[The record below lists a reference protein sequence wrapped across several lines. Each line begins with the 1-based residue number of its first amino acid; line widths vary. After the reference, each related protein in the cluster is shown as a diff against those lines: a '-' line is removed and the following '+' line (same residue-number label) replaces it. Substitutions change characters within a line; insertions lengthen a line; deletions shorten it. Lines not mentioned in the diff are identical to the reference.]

1 METTAKERLITF
13 IKHKRLSQRR
23 FEIMCGLANGY
34 VNNIRQSISREKL
47 ERISANFPEL
57 SELWLLTGKGE
68 MLKTEQPKPDDDYVS
83 LPLIPTY
90 AMMGAL
96 TGDDT
101 QYKASDCEFYR
112 VPNLTGATFLI
123 QMQGDSMQPLYN
135 SGDIVACMP
144 VELDRLWFQWG
155 RVYVISTRQGVL
167 TKRIEPDE
175 KEGYILCCSENSRY
189 KPFSLPVSEIH
200 QVALV
205 RGLIRA
211 L

>member
-1 METTAKERLITF
+1 METTVKERIIAY
-13 IKHKRLSQRR
+13 IKRKKTNVHNFERAAGLS
-23 FEIMCGLANGY
+23 NGY
-34 VNNIRQSISREKL
+34 VSQLKNQPSPQKL
-47 ERISANFPEL
+47 RDILAAFPDL
-57 SELWLLTGKGE
+57 DKVWLMTGEGT
-68 MLKTEQPKPDDDYVS
+68 MLKTDQPKNDDDYVS

-189 KPFSLPVSEIH
+189 KPFSLPISEIH

>member
-13 IKHKRLSQRR
+13 IKYKRLSQHR
-23 FEIMCGLANGY
+23 FEMMCGLANGY

-68 MLKTEQPKPDDDYVS
+68 MLKTEQPKNDEDFVS

-96 TGDDT
+96 TGDDA

-144 VELDRLWFQWG
+144 VELDKLWFQWG

-189 KPFSLPVSEIH
+189 KPFSLPVSEIY

>member
-1 METTAKERLITF
+1 MTVKERIIAF
-13 IKHKRLSQRR
+13 IKRKKLNVYT
-23 FEIMCGLANGY
+23 FERAAGLANGY
-34 VNNIRQSISREKL
+34 VSQLKTQPSPQKL
-47 ERISANFPEL
+47 RAILEAYPDLNKV
-57 SELWLLTGKGE
+57 WLLTGEGA
-68 MLKTEQPKPDDDYVS
+68 MLKSEQPKQPDEDFVS

-96 TGDDT
+96 TGDDA

-144 VELDRLWFQWG
+144 VELDKLWFQWG

-189 KPFSLPVSEIH
+189 KPFSLPVSEIY